1 VYSIVKDKGTY
12 KILLFGKSA
21 SSSFLRVHSYSILEN
36 KSSHTLIFFFL
47 FQKSHVITLTNVFIS
62 WFVKLN
68 LCVYFTV
75 YKASLFVLNLYT
87 TIIYLFIYNCLET
100 LSTNKNKNLQYF
112 YTFVFN
118 NTVHQYLLCF
128 LIFSFL
134 DHLND
139 PIQILM

>member
-1 VYSIVKDKGTY
+1 MGSFRWS
-12 KILLFGKSA
+12 KILKIRKHNKYWCTVLLKTKVHTKFVFFFGKSA
-21 SSSFLRVHSYSILEN
+21 SSSILRVHSYSILEN

-75 YKASLFVLNLYT
+75 YKASLFVLNIYT

-112 YTFVFN
+112 YF
-118 NTVHQYLLCF
+118 HKL
-128 LIFSFL
+128 
-134 DHLND
+134 
-139 PIQILM
+139 